1 MELKDIFQYLSP
13 EVQKA
18 VQADYA
24 NANNIFQWG
33 TPQQQ
38 TWNKGM
44 IGETTYMDGSE
55 MNPLIANALGK
66 GPTTPELA
74 YKTPLNQW
82 LAQNEGDWAE
92 GYKSV
97 FKNAKYDPK
106 YGLILDEG
114 SGLSNYNKET
124 GMTPEQMAILA
135 SIAVGGLIAAPA
147 SAGGAGG
154 LSSIGTSTTLADMAT
169 SGAYGSAGAARV
181 VGAGG
186 LGGGAGGSFEK
197 LVSDYVANPT
207 SWEQSLEVIPE
218 YSNYA
223 GNLGDVGKLGFTGT
237 AGQTIPGVSSGVLS
251 GLGSAGQGGLAGLG
265 GALSLGQIGTDLA
278 PLVSNV
284 GNIPTNSSSP
294 EFGPYTSPG
303 STNMLDTVRKFLS
316 SNTGGNIVDL
326 LSGLYGLYQNSQ
338 NQGNMQDFINSLL
351 DKSDPFAS
359 QRGMYQQKLADAYN
373 NPMAIY
379 NTPEYQGISNLYR
392 NQLEAKDAAAGRR
405 SQYASREQDMNDHF
419 LSYLDKYRTGLQA
432 PAGVQIN
439 PSGAS
444 AAASLYGQG
453 VMGQQ
458 NQQLQTIGNLASIFK
473 NMVRE

>member
-24 NANNIFQWG
+24 NANDIFQWG

-66 GPTTPELA
+66 GPTNPELA

-82 LAQNEGDWAE
+82 LAQNEGDWGE

-154 LSSIGTSTTLADMAT
+154 LSSIGTSTTLADMTAT
-169 SGAYGSAGAARV
+169 GTYGSAGASGV
-181 VGAGG
+181 GGAGG
-186 LGGGAGGSFEK
+186 LGGGGGGSFEK

-207 SWEQSLEVIPE
+207 SK
-218 YSNYA
+218 A
-223 GNLGDVGKLGFTGT
+223 
-237 AGQTIPGVSSGVLS
+237 LS
-251 GLGSAGQGGLAGLG
+251 GLGEAETGLG
-265 GALSLGQIGTDLA
+265 TLPQAGTWTQTAVPGAAA
-278 PLVSNV
+278 PLGAGAEIGAGITTAGGGYYGGAAVAGGYSPSLADV
-284 GNIPTNSSSP
+284 PIGSIGSS
-294 EFGPYTSPG
+294 GGG
-303 STNMLDTVRKFLS
+303 SGAGILDTVANFFSGKTG
-316 SNTGGNIVDL
+316 SNTIDL
-326 LSGLYGLYQNSQ
+326 LSGLYGLYQNRQ
-338 NQGNMQDFINSLL
+338 NQGGTQDFINSLL

-379 NTPEYQGISNLYR
+379 NTPEYQGVSNLYR

-453 VMGQQ
+453 ITGQQ

>member
-18 VQADYA
+18 VTADYT
-24 NANNIFQWG
+24 NANRLFQG
-33 TPQQQ
+33 GSDVAN
-38 TWNKGM
+38 TWKIDQYGQDTNVN
-44 IGETTYMDGSE
+44 GSE
-55 MNPLIANALGK
+55 LNPLVAQAIGK
-66 GPTTPELA
+66 GPTNPDLK
-74 YKTPLNQW
+74 YQTPLNQW
-82 LAQNEGDWAE
+82 LAQNEGDWGE

-106 YGLILDEG
+106 YGLMLDEA

-154 LSSIGTSTTLADMAT
+154 LSSIGTSTTLADMTAT
-169 SGAYGSAGAARV
+169 GTYGSAGASGV
-181 VGAGG
+181 GGAGG
-186 LGGGAGGSFEK
+186 LGGGGGGTFEN

-265 GALSLGQIGTDLA
+265 GALSLGQVGTDLA
-278 PLVSNV
+278 PLLSNV
-284 GNIPTNSSSP
+284 GNIPTNSSS
-294 EFGPYTSPG
+294 TSSSG
-303 STNMLDTVRKFLS
+303 STNMLDTVKKFLS
-316 SNTGGNIVDL
+316 SNTGGNTVDL
-326 LSGLYGLYQNSQ
+326 LSGLYGLYQNRQ
-338 NQGNMQDFINSLL
+338 NQGNTQDFINSLL

-444 AAASLYGQG
+444 AAAASLYGQG
-453 VMGQQ
+453 VTGQQ
-458 NQQLQTIGNLASIFK
+458 KQQLQTIGNLANIFK